1 MFASRTPAQAYAL
14 LVGIALLVGGA
25 IGFLYTAAFGA
36 PGETS
41 KVLGLLEVNG
51 WHNTVHLVSGLLGV
65 AVAGSPAASR
75 TYAGAFGATYLVVA
89 IWGLTLGSS
98 GNILTFLPV
107 NLADDLLHVFIAVGG
122 VLAYLA
128 SKERGTVAQRIA

>member
-1 MFASRTPAQAYAL
+1 MFAARTPAQAYAL
-14 LVGIALLVGGA
+14 LVGLALLLGGA
-25 IGFLYTAAFGA
+25 VGFLYTAAFGA

-51 WHNTVHLVSGLLGV
+51 WHNLVHVVSGVLGL
-65 AVAGSPAASR
+65 AVARSPSASR
-75 TYAGAFGATYLVVA
+75 TYAGAFGLTYLVVA
-89 IWGLTLGSS
+89 IWGLTLGTS
-98 GNILTFLPV
+98 GTILTFLPV
-107 NLADDLLHVFIAVGG
+107 NLADDLLHVFIALGG